1 MMIGQFLDYLRYER
15 NKSPLTV
22 QSYGE
27 DLRAFE
33 TYFKIWIVISLGSR
47 LMPTLSETGWR
58 V

>member
-33 TYFKIWIVISLGSR
+33 TYFKNLDSHLLAVG
-47 LMPTLSETGWR
+47 
-58 V
+58 